1 MLSRSLL
8 LVIFLA
14 ISACFPAGAAAQ
26 GFSREFTSAS
36 GSIIEIINEYGRVE
50 AAADIDAERSDIKS
64 SITVRGDAGVS
75 ERDFVLELNGR
86 DKRIEVK
93 PADKKRR
100 IDIIVNTAK
109 GVELKIRTAAGEV
122 RVSGEPAKAQVTT
135 DTGTIAANVPDER
148 LRYELIWTLSK
159 PRIVADFD
167 LPEPK
172 ELSRGRF
179 RIKGEQTGED
189 ADDDTAETRLEFTT
203 ARGIVLLNVPPGEVA
218 DDLRE
223 RKLTEAAKALVRS
236 GDSVMIEAIK
246 RVSPKQFGEYTGT
259 LRPIKREPILREK
272 PAQPTEAGEFIKT
285 AIVRVTDAERRSVAG
300 LNADDLT
307 VAENGDPRE
316 IIGVKTVDAPFNLV
330 LLLDVSGSIENYVN
344 FIRKA
349 ARNFVDTVGPRDRVA
364 IITFNEDVHVLS
376 AFSTDKNA
384 LSESLDTFDAGGATA
399 LYDALGY
406 TITETLRPLK
416 GERTA
421 IVVLTDGDDN
431 RSFLSF
437 NVLTG
442 AIQESGALIYPLY
455 VPSSLIAASDGDID
469 ADIDPMRTRF
479 MTLTSRSEGEGAK
492 LAEISGGIYYPIM
505 RLTQIQAAYDDI
517 VKQLRTSYAV
527 TFRSKL
533 ADTGSGVSPRL
544 HIGTNRPGTRVII
557 NSIGTAEK

>member
-1 MLSRSLL
+1 MLSK
-8 LVIFLA
+8 FLFLIVA
-14 ISACFPAGAAAQ
+14 AAVLAFFPANAAAQ
-26 GFSREFTSAS
+26 GFTREFTSAA
-36 GSIIEIINEYGRVE
+36 GSVIEIINEYGRVE
-50 AAADIDAERSDIKS
+50 AAADIEAEDTAGS
-64 SITVRGDAGVS
+64 SITVSGDAGIS
-75 ERDFVLELNGR
+75 ESDLVLSLNGR
-86 DKRIEVK
+86 NKRIEVK
-93 PADKKRR
+93 PADKKKR
-100 IDIIVNTAK
+100 IDIVVRTAK

-122 RVSGEPAKAQVTT
+122 RVSGEPAKAAVTT
-135 DTGTIAANVPDER
+135 DTGTIAANVPSEK
-148 LRYELIWTLSK
+148 LRYELVWTLSK
-159 PRIVADFD
+159 PRVVADLD
-167 LPEPK
+167 LPETK
-172 ELSRGRF
+172 ELSRGRY
-179 RIKGEQTGED
+179 RIKGEHSDNEDED
-189 ADDDTAETRLEFTT
+189 AGETRLEFTT

-223 RKLTEAAKALVRS
+223 RQLTEAAKALVRS
-236 GDSVMIEAIK
+236 GDSMLVEAVK

-259 LRPIKREPILREK
+259 LRPVKREPVLREK
-272 PAQPTEAGEFIKT
+272 PVQPNEAGEFVKT
-285 AIVRVTDAERRSVAG
+285 AVVRVTDAERHAVG
-300 LNADDLT
+300 ELNAADFS
-307 VAENGDPRE
+307 VAENGEPRE
-316 IIGVKTVDAPFNLV
+316 ILSVRTVDAPFNLV

-364 IITFNEDVHVLS
+364 IITFNEDVHVIS
-376 AFSTDKNA
+376 TFSTDKNA

-455 VPSSLIAASDGDID
+455 VPSSLIVESRGDLD
-469 ADIDPMRTRF
+469 ADIDPMRARF

-492 LAEISGGIYYPIM
+492 LAEISGGIYYPIT
-505 RLTQIQAAYDDI
+505 RLPQIQAAYDDI
-517 VKQLRTSYAV
+517 VRQLRTSYAV

-533 ADTGSGVSPRL
+533 PDTGTGVSPRL
-544 HIGTNRPGTRVII
+544 RIGTKRPGTSVVI
-557 NSIGTAEK
+557 NSIETDAK

>member
-1 MLSRSLL
+1 
-8 LVIFLA
+8 
-14 ISACFPAGAAAQ
+14 
-26 GFSREFTSAS
+26 
-36 GSIIEIINEYGRVE
+36 
-50 AAADIDAERSDIKS
+50 
-64 SITVRGDAGVS
+64 
-75 ERDFVLELNGR
+75 
-86 DKRIEVK
+86 
-93 PADKKRR
+93 
-100 IDIIVNTAK
+100 
-109 GVELKIRTAAGEV
+109 
-122 RVSGEPAKAQVTT
+122 
-135 DTGTIAANVPDER
+135 
-148 LRYELIWTLSK
+148 
-159 PRIVADFD
+159 
-167 LPEPK
+167 
-172 ELSRGRF
+172 
-179 RIKGEQTGED
+179 
-189 ADDDTAETRLEFTT
+189 
-203 ARGIVLLNVPPGEVA
+203 
-218 DDLRE
+218 
-223 RKLTEAAKALVRS
+223 
-236 GDSVMIEAIK
+236 
-246 RVSPKQFGEYTGT
+246 
-259 LRPIKREPILREK
+259 REK

-364 IITFNEDVHVLS
+364 IITFNEDVQVLS
-376 AFSTDKNA
+376 TFSTDKNA

-437 NVLTG
+437 NVLAG

-455 VPSSLIAASDGDID
+455 VPSSLIAAADGDID
-469 ADIDPMRTRF
+469 ANIDPMRSRF

-505 RLTQIQAAYDDI
+505 RLPQIQTAYDDI
-517 VKQLRTSYAV
+517 VRQLRTSYAV

-533 ADTGSGVSPRL
+533 PETGAG
-544 HIGTNRPGTRVII
+544 
-557 NSIGTAEK
+557 

>member
-1 MLSRSLL
+1 MLSK
-8 LVIFLA
+8 FLFLTVFA
-14 ISACFPAGAAAQ
+14 AASACFPAAAAAQ
-26 GFSREFTSAS
+26 EFSREFTAAS
-36 GSIIEIINEYGRVE
+36 GSVIEIVNEYGRVE
-50 AAADIDAERSDIKS
+50 AAADIDADDADAKS
-64 SITVRGDAGVS
+64 SITARSDAGIS
-75 ERDFVLELNGR
+75 ERDLVLELSGG

-100 IDIIVNTAK
+100 IDIIVNTVK
-109 GVELKIRTAAGEV
+109 GVEFLIRTTAGEV
-122 RVSGEPAKAQVTT
+122 RVSGEPAKARIMT
-135 DTGTIAANVPDER
+135 DTGTIAANVPAER
-148 LRYELIWTLSK
+148 LRYEFVWTLSK
-159 PRIVADFD
+159 PRIVADID

-179 RIKGEQTGED
+179 RIKGEQIGEAADED
-189 ADDDTAETRLEFTT
+189 AGETRLEFTT

-236 GDSVMIEAIK
+236 GDSMLIEAVK

-259 LRPIKREPILREK
+259 LRPVKREPVLLSNSAD
-272 PAQPTEAGEFIKT
+272 PNEAGEFVKT
-285 AIVRVTDAERRSVAG
+285 AVVRVTDAERHAVAG
-300 LNADDLT
+300 LNADDFT
-307 VAENGDPRE
+307 VAENGEPRE
-316 IIGVKTVDAPFNLV
+316 ILSVRTVDAPFNLV

-364 IITFNEDVHVLS
+364 IITFNEDVHVIS
-376 AFSTDKNA
+376 TFSTDKNG

-469 ADIDPMRTRF
+469 ADIDPMRSRF

-517 VKQLRTSYAV
+517 VRQLRTSYAV

-533 ADTGSGVSPRL
+533 RDTAAGVSPRL
-544 HIGTNRPGTRVII
+544 HIGTKRPGTRVII
-557 NSIGTAEK
+557 NSVETAAN